1 MAVSKLW
8 PVTVRLATVLDYASN
23 PEKTTKSKS
32 KYSDADY
39 QALRDVVAYAKDG
52 EKTERELFCEGIHCN
67 PQTAREQ
74 FITVKEQ
81 FDKPDGI
88 QAYHGYLSFEET
100 DITPEL
106 AQQVGMAF
114 AERMWGDRFQVL
126 VTTHLNTE
134 HLHCHFVVNS
144 VSFRD
149 GKRLQNKE
157 KAWWYFRHIA
167 DEVCLEHGLSV
178 VQNPEAYQSP
188 RILTQKDKAGM
199 PTRYNLARAA
209 LDEAIAMSHNLR
221 QLEYHLSEMGYTL
234 GSNPKRKYWTIRGKG
249 DERPIRLHRLGE
261 EYTKERITQRLIEN
275 RDNIDFEPFQPKT
288 YRPKQYRLRTR
299 SDRIGKVGG
308 LYGLYLYY
316 CYRLGYLPKYKAG
329 QQNQARVH
337 YLFKEDLIK
346 IDELTKQVTL
356 LGKHHIGTDEQLFSY
371 QHSVEEQIKTLTAD
385 RTHLRNEIRKVNI
398 TDAELSQAKASISLL
413 GEKLKELRRRSNSVR
428 TSLSVPRLSRKR
440 WVQSEQRKKN
450 QNERRTATMNNGG
463 DAAEQVVRLSLEG
476 FEVAAKL
483 TGSAAKN
490 VALLLVSVLKQEQQT
505 KGKARLTNMIKSGKE
520 LKVFSIPN
528 KDLAQFT
535 KQAKRYGVLYCV
547 LRDKSAKGDDVPVD
561 IIARAED
568 ASKIQR
574 IVERFEIGK
583 VDKAGVITQAEQ
595 DKADREAVAREVP
608 TKTKGEII
616 VEEAMGKPLQKEG
629 QSHENPTV
637 AKTEKSPPSE
647 RSSEISGTAIDR
659 GTAKQA
665 DKKPSVREK
674 LERYKVAAKAD
685 KEADRAEPALSK
697 EKSKT
702 PEPNRQTVHTQ
713 PKKHKKSK
721 ER

>member
-39 QALRDVVAYAKDG
+39 QALRDVVAYAKDE
-52 EKTERELFCEGIHCN
+52 EKTERELFCAGIHCN

-88 QAYHGYLSFEET
+88 QAYHGYLSFEKT

-188 RILTQKDKAGM
+188 HILTQKDKAGM

-221 QLEYHLSEMGYTL
+221 QLEYHLSEMGYAL
-234 GSNPKRKYWTIRGKG
+234 GSNPKRKYWTIKGKG

-316 CYRLGYLPKYKAG
+316 RKVIWQCKLGHEWTASVKSRTVNGTGCPYCSHNFVLPG
-329 QQNQARVH
+329 FN
-337 YLFKEDLIK
+337 DLASCFPEIAT
-346 IDELTKQVTL
+346 EWSEHNLPLTPDQVTAFKNIKVWWKCCLECDL
-356 LGKHHIGTDEQLFSY
+356 LH
-371 QHSVEEQIKTLTAD
+371 
-385 RTHLRNEIRKVNI
+385 
-398 TDAELSQAKASISLL
+398 ISLNYIV
-413 GEKLKELRRRSNSVR
+413 RSI
-428 TSLSVPRLSRKR
+428 LP
-440 WVQSEQRKKN
+440 EQ
-450 QNERRTATMNNGG
+450 
-463 DAAEQVVRLSLEG
+463 
-476 FEVAAKL
+476 
-483 TGSAAKN
+483 
-490 VALLLVSVLKQEQQT
+490 
-505 KGKARLTNMIKSGKE
+505 
-520 LKVFSIPN
+520 P
-528 KDLAQFT
+528 
-535 KQAKRYGVLYCV
+535 
-547 LRDKSAKGDDVPVD
+547 
-561 IIARAED
+561 
-568 ASKIQR
+568 
-574 IVERFEIGK
+574 
-583 VDKAGVITQAEQ
+583 
-595 DKADREAVAREVP
+595 
-608 TKTKGEII
+608 
-616 VEEAMGKPLQKEG
+616 
-629 QSHENPTV
+629 
-637 AKTEKSPPSE
+637 
-647 RSSEISGTAIDR
+647 
-659 GTAKQA
+659 
-665 DKKPSVREK
+665 
-674 LERYKVAAKAD
+674 
-685 KEADRAEPALSK
+685 
-697 EKSKT
+697 
-702 PEPNRQTVHTQ
+702 
-713 PKKHKKSK
+713 
-721 ER
+721 

>member
-199 PTRYNLARAA
+199 PTRYNLARTA

-221 QLEYHLSEMGYTL
+221 QLEYHLSEMGYAL

-249 DERPIRLHRLGE
+249 DERQIRLGLWRQHAGRRKTGVID
-261 EYTKERITQRLIEN
+261 ERGVAVTL
-275 RDNIDFEPFQPKT
+275 PFNGIG
-288 YRPKQYRLRTR
+288 
-299 SDRIGKVGG
+299 RIGDDG
-308 LYGLYLYY
+308 LEGFIII
-316 CYRLGYLPKYKAG
+316 
-329 QQNQARVH
+329 NQ
-337 YLFKEDLIK
+337 
-346 IDELTKQVTL
+346 IDAL
-356 LGKHHIGTDEQLFSY
+356 LGKIAVF
-371 QHSVEEQIKTLTAD
+371 
-385 RTHLRNEIRKVNI
+385 
-398 TDAELSQAKASISLL
+398 LSQ
-413 GEKLKELRRRSNSVR
+413 SNY
-428 TSLSVPRLSRKR
+428 
-440 WVQSEQRKKN
+440 
-450 QNERRTATMNNGG
+450 
-463 DAAEQVVRLSLEG
+463 
-476 FEVAAKL
+476 L
-483 TGSAAKN
+483 TP
-490 VALLLVSVLKQEQQT
+490 QT
-505 KGKARLTNMIKSGKE
+505 
-520 LKVFSIPN
+520 P
-528 KDLAQFT
+528 D
-535 KQAKRYGVLYCV
+535 
-547 LRDKSAKGDDVPVD
+547 
-561 IIARAED
+561 
-568 ASKIQR
+568 
-574 IVERFEIGK
+574 
-583 VDKAGVITQAEQ
+583 
-595 DKADREAVAREVP
+595 
-608 TKTKGEII
+608 
-616 VEEAMGKPLQKEG
+616 
-629 QSHENPTV
+629 
-637 AKTEKSPPSE
+637 
-647 RSSEISGTAIDR
+647 
-659 GTAKQA
+659 
-665 DKKPSVREK
+665 
-674 LERYKVAAKAD
+674 
-685 KEADRAEPALSK
+685 
-697 EKSKT
+697 
-702 PEPNRQTVHTQ
+702 
-713 PKKHKKSK
+713 
-721 ER
+721 

>member
-106 AQQVGMAF
+106 AQKAGMAF

-329 QQNQARVH
+329 QQNHARVH
-337 YLFKEDLIK
+337 YLFKEDLMK
-346 IDELTKQVTL
+346 IYELTKQVTL

-413 GEKLKELRRRSNSVR
+413 TEKLKELRKEVKLCQDIAVRSKVIEEK
-428 TSLSVPRLSRKR
+428 V
-440 WVQSEQRKKN
+440 
-450 QNERRTATMNNGG
+450 
-463 DAAEQVVRLSLEG
+463 DAV
-476 FEVAAKL
+476 
-483 TGSAAKN
+483 
-490 VALLLVSVLKQEQQT
+490 
-505 KGKARLTNMIKSGKE
+505 
-520 LKVFSIPN
+520 
-528 KDLAQFT
+528 
-535 KQAKRYGVLYCV
+535 
-547 LRDKSAKGDDVPVD
+547 
-561 IIARAED
+561 RAE
-568 ASKIQR
+568 
-574 IVERFEIGK
+574 E
-583 VDKAGVITQAEQ
+583 
-595 DKADREAVAREVP
+595 
-608 TKTKGEII
+608 
-616 VEEAMGKPLQKEG
+616 
-629 QSHENPTV
+629 
-637 AKTEKSPPSE
+637 
-647 RSSEISGTAIDR
+647 
-659 GTAKQA
+659 
-665 DKKPSVREK
+665 
-674 LERYKVAAKAD
+674 
-685 KEADRAEPALSK
+685 
-697 EKSKT
+697 EKSKRK
-702 PEPNRQTVHTQ
+702 ENRNYEQ
-713 PKKHKKSK
+713 
-721 ER
+721 RR

>member
-126 VTTHLNTE
+126 VTTHLNTD

-167 DEVCLEHGLSV
+167 DEVCLGHGLSV

-234 GSNPKRKYWTIRGKG
+234 GSNPKRKYWTIKGKG

-275 RDNIDFEPFQPKT
+275 RDNIDFEPFQPKI
-288 YRPKQYRLRTR
+288 YRPKQYWLRTR

-329 QQNQARVH
+329 QQNHARVH
-337 YLFKEDLIK
+337 YLFKEDLMK

-371 QHSVEEQIKTLTAD
+371 QHSVEEQIKTLRLALSRRRS
-385 RTHLRNEIRKVNI
+385 RTRLTVKPWHRKCRRKRRVESSWKKQWESPCRKKVSPTKTLRSQRRKKALRPSEAPKPKGRLLTGVRQSRQIAAQRWIAKATTTVNNPQKYWI
-398 TDAELSQAKASISLL
+398 AFVLVYLASISVFSAFTM
-413 GEKLKELRRRSNSVR
+413 K
-428 TSLSVPRLSRKR
+428 
-440 WVQSEQRKKN
+440 EQRKHPSAPIPTTN
-450 QNERRTATMNNGG
+450 A
-463 DAAEQVVRLSLEG
+463 G
-476 FEVAAKL
+476 FH
-483 TGSAAKN
+483 
-490 VALLLVSVLKQEQQT
+490 
-505 KGKARLTNMIKSGKE
+505 KA
-520 LKVFSIPN
+520 
-528 KDLAQFT
+528 
-535 KQAKRYGVLYCV
+535 
-547 LRDKSAKGDDVPVD
+547 
-561 IIARAED
+561 
-568 ASKIQR
+568 
-574 IVERFEIGK
+574 
-583 VDKAGVITQAEQ
+583 
-595 DKADREAVAREVP
+595 
-608 TKTKGEII
+608 
-616 VEEAMGKPLQKEG
+616 
-629 QSHENPTV
+629 
-637 AKTEKSPPSE
+637 
-647 RSSEISGTAIDR
+647 
-659 GTAKQA
+659 
-665 DKKPSVREK
+665 
-674 LERYKVAAKAD
+674 
-685 KEADRAEPALSK
+685 
-697 EKSKT
+697 
-702 PEPNRQTVHTQ
+702 
-713 PKKHKKSK
+713 
-721 ER
+721 

>member
-106 AQQVGMAF
+106 AQRVGMAF

-221 QLEYHLSEMGYTL
+221 QLEYHLSEMGYTPAPIPSGSIGQL
-234 GSNPKRKYWTIRGKG
+234 GARVMNA
-249 DERPIRLHRLGE
+249 
-261 EYTKERITQRLIEN
+261 
-275 RDNIDFEPFQPKT
+275 
-288 YRPKQYRLRTR
+288 R
-299 SDRIGKVGG
+299 SDCTGSVRNT
-308 LYGLYLYY
+308 
-316 CYRLGYLPKYKAG
+316 PKSALHSGSLK
-329 QQNQARVH
+329 
-337 YLFKEDLIK
+337 
-346 IDELTKQVTL
+346 TVTTSTL
-356 LGKHHIGTDEQLFSY
+356 SRSSLKPTD
-371 QHSVEEQIKTLTAD
+371 
-385 RTHLRNEIRKVNI
+385 
-398 TDAELSQAKASISLL
+398 
-413 GEKLKELRRRSNSVR
+413 RSN
-428 TSLSVPRLSRKR
+428 TG
-440 WVQSEQRKKN
+440 SEHGATELEKSAVCMGCTFT
-450 QNERRTATMNNGG
+450 TA
-463 DAAEQVVRLSLEG
+463 
-476 FEVAAKL
+476 
-483 TGSAAKN
+483 TGSAICRSTRQDN
-490 VALLLVSVLKQEQQT
+490 
-505 KGKARLTNMIKSGKE
+505 RIKRE
-520 LKVFSIPN
+520 FTIFS
-528 KDLAQFT
+528 
-535 KQAKRYGVLYCV
+535 KR
-547 LRDKSAKGDDVPVD
+547 
-561 IIARAED
+561 I
-568 ASKIQR
+568 
-574 IVERFEIGK
+574 
-583 VDKAGVITQAEQ
+583 
-595 DKADREAVAREVP
+595 
-608 TKTKGEII
+608 
-616 VEEAMGKPLQKEG
+616 
-629 QSHENPTV
+629 
-637 AKTEKSPPSE
+637 
-647 RSSEISGTAIDR
+647 
-659 GTAKQA
+659 
-665 DKKPSVREK
+665 
-674 LERYKVAAKAD
+674 
-685 KEADRAEPALSK
+685 
-697 EKSKT
+697 
-702 PEPNRQTVHTQ
+702 
-713 PKKHKKSK
+713 
-721 ER
+721 

>member
-234 GSNPKRKYWTIRGKG
+234 GSNPKRLM
-249 DERPIRLHRLGE
+249 PIGMLVVLDSILN
-261 EYTKERITQRLIEN
+261 RITQNRAKGKNTFIFIDEIYLLFQHEYSANFLFTLWKRVRKYGAYATGITQNVDDLLQSHTARTMLANSEFIVMLNQASTDRLELAKLL
-275 RDNIDFEPFQPKT
+275 NI
-288 YRPKQYRLRTR
+288 
-299 SDRIGKVGG
+299 SDTQLSYITNVDAGHGLIKVGASLVPFANKFPKNTK
-308 LYGLYLYY
+308 LYKLMT
-316 CYRLGYLPKYKAG
+316 
-329 QQNQARVH
+329 
-337 YLFKEDLIK
+337 
-346 IDELTKQVTL
+346 TKP
-356 LGKHHIGTDEQLFSY
+356 
-371 QHSVEEQIKTLTAD
+371 
-385 RTHLRNEIRKVNI
+385 
-398 TDAELSQAKASISLL
+398 
-413 GEKLKELRRRSNSVR
+413 GE
-428 TSLSVPRLSRKR
+428 
-440 WVQSEQRKKN
+440 
-450 QNERRTATMNNGG
+450 GG
-463 DAAEQVVRLSLEG
+463 
-476 FEVAAKL
+476 
-483 TGSAAKN
+483 
-490 VALLLVSVLKQEQQT
+490 
-505 KGKARLTNMIKSGKE
+505 
-520 LKVFSIPN
+520 
-528 KDLAQFT
+528 
-535 KQAKRYGVLYCV
+535 
-547 LRDKSAKGDDVPVD
+547 
-561 IIARAED
+561 
-568 ASKIQR
+568 
-574 IVERFEIGK
+574 
-583 VDKAGVITQAEQ
+583 
-595 DKADREAVAREVP
+595 
-608 TKTKGEII
+608 
-616 VEEAMGKPLQKEG
+616 
-629 QSHENPTV
+629 
-637 AKTEKSPPSE
+637 
-647 RSSEISGTAIDR
+647 
-659 GTAKQA
+659 
-665 DKKPSVREK
+665 
-674 LERYKVAAKAD
+674 
-685 KEADRAEPALSK
+685 
-697 EKSKT
+697 
-702 PEPNRQTVHTQ
+702 
-713 PKKHKKSK
+713 
-721 ER
+721 